1 VGGRFSGSGEDM
13 SDTQEE
19 MDIVSAMLR
28 RAREYGLEVE
38 VVTFFGSARASG
50 DSVADAASYA
60 LYEWDL

>member
-1 VGGRFSGSGEDM
+1 M